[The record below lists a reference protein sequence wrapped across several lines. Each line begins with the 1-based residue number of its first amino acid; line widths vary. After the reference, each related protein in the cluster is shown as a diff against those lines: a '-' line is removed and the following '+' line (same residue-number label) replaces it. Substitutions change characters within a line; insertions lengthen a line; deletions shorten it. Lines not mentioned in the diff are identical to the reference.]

1 MRDERSW
8 PWVLPEAAA
17 AAAALVLVLA
27 LACQFDTTEG
37 VSVPTVTCSSGN
49 EGCSVTNYLREFP
62 DRSQCRAAAV
72 VYPSTEQ
79 ELVAAVAQAVRN
91 GQKMRVVSK
100 GSHSI
105 PKLVC
110 PGGNGTGLIISTRD
124 YDQNIVV
131 DRAAQT
137 ATLDA
142 GVRLKPFVDTVAGYG
157 LAFPHLPY
165 WAGLSISGVL
175 ATGAHGSG
183 LWGKGSGV
191 YEYVTAM
198 RLVVPASAAEG
209 YAKVI
214 SLVAGQDDEL
224 LNAARVSLGV
234 LGVVSTIT
242 LQLQP
247 QFKRSITFVQKSD
260 SDLESQILPN
270 AWHNEFGDI
279 LWQPALKLAV
289 YRLDNRVSLGTFG
302 RGTNNFTGFQAQS
315 SALIAANRISEEEA
329 EALQSGE
336 QKCVQLAAVHS
347 AMVATAF
354 GYTSNGL
361 LFTGYPIVGYQN
373 SLQTSGPCDDATLP
387 TFVCPWDRRTKSSY
401 YLQTTFSVPLAKVAA
416 FIVDVKSMVAL
427 RPSALCGPGLYLG
440 VLMRYVKKSSG
451 AFLGELEDAVDVDF
465 TYYRSLDPKTPRL
478 DEDVMEE
485 IEQMLLFKYKARPHW
500 AKNRNVAFATTPSLY
515 PDLPRFLRAMKQLDP
530 DRLFSNEFT
539 DAVLDV
545 DGAASTL
552 QKFAPFCAL
561 DGLCICSEDIHCAPA
576 SGYFCRPGLV
586 YKEARVCRKVKS
598 SRR

>member
-1 MRDERSW
+1 M
-8 PWVLPEAAA
+8 
-17 AAAALVLVLA
+17 
-27 LACQFDTTEG
+27 T
-37 VSVPTVTCSSGN
+37 
-49 EGCSVTNYLREFP
+49 
-62 DRSQCRAAAV
+62 
-72 VYPSTEQ
+72 
-79 ELVAAVAQAVRN
+79 
-91 GQKMRVVSK
+91 
-100 GSHSI
+100 
-105 PKLVC
+105 
-110 PGGNGTGLIISTRD
+110 
-124 YDQNIVV
+124 
-131 DRAAQT
+131 
-137 ATLDA
+137 
-142 GVRLKPFVDTVAGYG
+142 
-157 LAFPHLPY
+157 
-165 WAGLSISGVL
+165 
-175 ATGAHGSG
+175 
-183 LWGKGSGV
+183 
-191 YEYVTAM
+191 
-198 RLVVPASAAEG
+198 
-209 YAKVI
+209 
-214 SLVAGQDDEL
+214 
-224 LNAARVSLGV
+224 
-234 LGVVSTIT
+234 
-242 LQLQP
+242 
-247 QFKRSITFVQKSD
+247 
-260 SDLESQILPN
+260 
-270 AWHNEFGDI
+270 
-279 LWQPALKLAV
+279 
-289 YRLDNRVSLGTFG
+289 
-302 RGTNNFTGFQAQS
+302 
-315 SALIAANRISEEEA
+315 EEEA